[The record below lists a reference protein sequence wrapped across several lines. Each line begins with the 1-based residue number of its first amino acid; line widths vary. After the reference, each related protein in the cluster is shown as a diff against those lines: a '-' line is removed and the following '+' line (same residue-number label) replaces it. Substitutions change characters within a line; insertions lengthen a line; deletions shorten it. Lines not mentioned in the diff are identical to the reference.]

1 MEHVVFRMSDACEI
15 YGLHFRSD
23 TSSTVVVHIHANSY
37 ISNYYTHLGR
47 WLAKQGVTSYLLDL
61 RGNGKSEG
69 PRGDVSYTGQY
80 EDDIETV
87 LMKIRERHP
96 GSSIVLGGHSG
107 GSVIALRY
115 AHKYACK
122 EVDALYQFAPIYV
135 NHKKSN
141 PQKNKRSNVSKP
153 KLNYLKLVLAK
164 LLPYF
169 QNIKVVRFPNV
180 GVPLEGRVY
189 QFSYRA
195 IRSFFLDNID
205 KYYRD
210 IEVPLFLSI
219 GESDEVTDV
228 SFVESIASRC
238 RVSTL
243 SRTPMSDHISIVRK
257 SQNVFLKWLNGLP
270 QSINHSSVKIG
281 N

>member
-1 MEHVVFRMSDACEI
+1 MEHVVFRMSDECEI

-23 TSSTVVVHIHANSY
+23 SSSSVVVHIHANSY
-37 ISNYYTHLGR
+37 ISNYYAHLGR
-47 WLAKQGVTSYLLDL
+47 LLAKQGIASYLIDL

-69 PRGDVSYTGQY
+69 IRGDISYIGQY
-80 EDDIETV
+80 EDDIETII
-87 LMKIRERHP
+87 MKIRKRHP
-96 GSSIVLGGHSG
+96 SSSIVLGGHSG

-115 AHKYACK
+115 AHKYGCK

-135 NHKKSN
+135 NHNHSYPKKN
-141 PQKNKRSNVSKP
+141 NKRNISKP
-153 KLNYLKLVLAK
+153 KLNYLKLLLAK
-164 LLPYF
+164 LLPFLQY
-169 QNIKVVRFPNV
+169 IKVVRFPNV

-195 IRSFFLDNID
+195 IRSFFLDDID

-219 GESDEVTDV
+219 GELDEVTDF
-228 SFVESIASRC
+228 SFVESIASRYK
-238 RVSTL
+238 VSNL
-243 SRTPMSDHISIVRK
+243 NRTPMSDHISIVRK
-257 SQNVFLKWLNGLP
+257 SQKVFLQWLNSLP